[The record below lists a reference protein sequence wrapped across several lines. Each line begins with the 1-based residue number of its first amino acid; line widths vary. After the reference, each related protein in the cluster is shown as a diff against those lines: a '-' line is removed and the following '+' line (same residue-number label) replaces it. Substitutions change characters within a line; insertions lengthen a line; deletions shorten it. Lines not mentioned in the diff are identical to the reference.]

1 MFRSLTGCD
10 EKAVVV
16 CSTSEDMCGWGIHSV
31 TKRTHGVWH
40 PTVEGLRRFDPGL
53 LEPSHLY
60 QWVFCPNKK
69 IPERSKLEWS
79 FGGSNPQ
86 LRDPKV
92 YRGRGIREAKL
103 TYLLVTLETKSGRG
117 TGLVLQKMPL
127 SGMGRHF
134 SSVVQTAPPEFR
146 HTENPAD

>member
-1 MFRSLTGCD
+1 M
-10 EKAVVV
+10 
-16 CSTSEDMCGWGIHSV
+16 
-31 TKRTHGVWH
+31 
-40 PTVEGLRRFDPGL
+40 EGLRRFDPGL

-69 IPERSKLEWS
+69 RPETSKLEWS

-92 YRGRGIREAKL
+92 YHGRGIREAKL

-127 SGMGRHF
+127 SGWGDIFLQWCKQPHL
-134 SSVVQTAPPEFR
+134 SSDTLKTQRTRQE
-146 HTENPAD
+146 EGIEWD